1 ASEFKDRGDYS
12 NAVEKLYS
20 AKKALQ
26 EKLAGNA
33 PTQGTLDVE
42 AQRTIGL
49 SGAALALVFLAYS
62 YLRRRRNLRPGA
74 SEPTYESKKK
84 TGEW

>member
-49 SGAALALVFLAYS
+49 TGAALALVFL
-62 YLRRRRNLRPGA
+62 
-74 SEPTYESKKK
+74 TYFYAKRKREKAIWIEIPEKEGSK
-84 TGEW
+84 TGAW